1 MVRKYAKC
9 KKKKRFHEI
18 KNKWKNQDVKVVVR
32 MSNEYSYRYLPNETS
47 KTSKAENKKMIL
59 KRGKHDSIKTLWCCI
74 FNSHT
79 RHDKLNTKWVFTLC
93 RINVIA
99 MISVTDLIF
108 MYFDYSNLKCLIST
122 NFEFIQL
129 NEYEVGNTDWKAN
142 EKKTHTTNN
151 WIEYGNWNS
160 KEKRL

>member
-1 MVRKYAKC
+1 M
-9 KKKKRFHEI
+9 

-32 MSNEYSYRYLPNETS
+32 MSNEHSYRYLPNETI
-47 KTSKAENKKMIL
+47 KTRKEENKKMIL
-59 KRGKHDSIKTLWCCI
+59 KREKHDSIKTLWCCI
-74 FNSHT
+74 FNSHA

-122 NFEFIQL
+122 NFELIQL
-129 NEYEVGNTDWKAN
+129 TECEVGNTNWKAN
-142 EKKTHTTNN
+142 EKQQTTELNMATE
-151 WIEYGNWNS
+151 IQ
-160 KEKRL
+160 KRNDCK